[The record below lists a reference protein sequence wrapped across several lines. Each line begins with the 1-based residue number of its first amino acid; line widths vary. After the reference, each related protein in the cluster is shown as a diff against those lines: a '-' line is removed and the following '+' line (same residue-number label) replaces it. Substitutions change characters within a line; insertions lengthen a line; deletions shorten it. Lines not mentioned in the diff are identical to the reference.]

1 MKKVLSLILIVVL
14 GFALMSADVTKSEKK
29 WGSSQT
35 YWKYTG
41 TAADTLMQF
50 VQDTIEFPMFLNK
63 EYPAQFYVKAD
74 FDTIGADADNTVTLY
89 LLGKVFEDEDWS
101 AIANSGTVTITG
113 DGIDVVAETIDNTG
127 AYAVAYVALPL
138 DTTDIAT
145 VTPSNVPS
153 YYRYLLV
160 RMVANGDNAGKG
172 VLLKSMEVKLWKR
185 EF

>member
-14 GFALMSADVTKSEKK
+14 GFALMSADVVKSEKK

-41 TAADTLMQF
+41 TAADTLMEL

-63 EYPAQFYVKAD
+63 EYPAQFYVNCQ
-74 FDTIGADADNTVTLY
+74 FDTVDDNDNTVTVY
-89 LLGKVFEDEDWS
+89 LLGKVFEDEEWS
-101 AIANSGTVTITG
+101 AIANSGAVTI
-113 DGIDVVAETIDNTG
+113 DAQSKDVVVETIDNTSSLAFTTVVFNADSTITG
-127 AYAVAYVALPL
+127 RLVA
-138 DTTDIAT
+138 
-145 VTPSNVPS
+145 SNAPS

-160 RMVANGDNAGKG
+160 RMIANGDNAGEG

>member
-41 TAADTLMQF
+41 TAADTLMEF

-63 EYPAQFYVKAD
+63 EYPTQFYVNCQ
-74 FDTIGADADNTVTLY
+74 FDTVDDNDNTVTVY
-89 LLGKVFEDEDWS
+89 LLGKVFEDEAWS
-101 AIANSGTVTITG
+101 AIANSGAVTI
-113 DGIDVVAETIDNTG
+113 DAQSKDVVVETIDNTG
-127 AYAVAYVALPL
+127 AYAVAYAAAPL
-138 DTTDIAT
+138 DTADIAT
-145 VTPSNVPS
+145 ITPSNVPS

-160 RMVANGDNAGKG
+160 RMIANGDNAGEG
-172 VLLKSMEVKLWKR
+172 TLLKSMEVKIWKR